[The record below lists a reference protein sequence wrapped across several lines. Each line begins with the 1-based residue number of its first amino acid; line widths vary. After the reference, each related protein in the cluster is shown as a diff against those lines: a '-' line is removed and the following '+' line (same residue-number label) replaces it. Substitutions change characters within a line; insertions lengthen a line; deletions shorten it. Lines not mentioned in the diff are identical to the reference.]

1 MLEIHYVFKCWKGG
15 NKCDHDFIESLLGA
29 SERLNPLQLPTSGD
43 VLRAYSFLRKE
54 LKTSANEPTGVESQI
69 VDEVLGI

>member
-1 MLEIHYVFKCWKGG
+1 MAPKRVTR
-15 NKCDHDFIESLLGA
+15 CDQEFIESLLCA
-29 SERLNPLQLPTSGD
+29 SEPLDPLQLPTSGD

-54 LKTSANEPTGVESQI
+54 LKTSANEPTGVKSQI